1 MADVNLDELQKKL
14 MAVARKNPPGDQ
26 APYAFEQRIMACLA
40 AAPRFDE
47 WAAWVRPL
55 WYGAGVCAAVAVL
68 MSVWSFAPDAE
79 MDLAANFS
87 QDIEQTILAPDDAEN
102 LW

>member
-1 MADVNLDELQKKL
+1 MNLDELQKKL
-14 MAVARKNPPGDQ
+14 MAAARKNPPGDQ
-26 APYAFEQRIMACLA
+26 VPYAFEQRIMARLA

-47 WAAWVRPL
+47 WAAWARSL

-79 MDLAANFS
+79 QDLAAHFS
-87 QDIEQTILAPDDAEN
+87 QDLEQTILAPDDVEN
-102 LW
+102 PW